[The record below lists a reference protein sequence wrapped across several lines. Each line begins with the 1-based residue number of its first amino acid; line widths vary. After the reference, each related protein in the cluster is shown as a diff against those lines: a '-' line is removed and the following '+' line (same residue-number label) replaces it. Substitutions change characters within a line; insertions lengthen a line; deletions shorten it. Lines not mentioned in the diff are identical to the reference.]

1 MYNLIMNVNLNWAIK
16 ILEDWSVGRMRND
29 IDEFSNDDNHYED
42 NYNDASNLDLSY
54 SNEDNYT
61 YADRTHYNKE
71 SIEKNDGRVKGVQTI
86 DKGLKNFLITS
97 VVIII
102 VLLALLVGYFIY
114 AITGNNSEF
123 KIELPWSTSNNI
135 NNYNND
141 ENENRGIVNGP
152 SINIEEQPQDGSL
165 SAEQVYDKSAPSV
178 VGVVVYDY
186 NAGIISDPT
195 SQGSGIVISQDG
207 YIVTNSHVVG
217 DSKEANIK
225 IVTSDAKEYSGKVIG
240 YDTRTDLAVIKA
252 DVTGLNP
259 ASFADS
265 DTVKVGSWALAIGNP
280 GGLNFASSL
289 TRGTISAVNRSVG
302 SSQSLVKYI
311 QTDAA
316 INPGNSGGALLNM
329 YGQVIGVNSI
339 KIALADYEGM
349 GFAIPSNTVKSVV
362 DDIISKGYVSGRV
375 RLGITG
381 KAVSNYQAQ
390 IYNVPIGIIVSEIS
404 SDSDLRSK
412 GVQVGDIITKI
423 NDVNI
428 TGFEVFYSELTKY
441 KAGDSVKLTVFRQS
455 TNRLNSSTFDVT
467 VKLLEDKGETQQ
479 TSYTSK
485 RR

>member
-1 MYNLIMNVNLNWAIK
+1 MENDLNNFNNN
-16 ILEDWSVGRMRND
+16 ND
-29 IDEFSNDDNHYED
+29 NERY
-42 NYNDASNLDLSY
+42 NYNNQDEEKSLINVEPDY
-54 SNEDNYT
+54 I
-61 YADRTHYNKE
+61 YADRTDYSKDTDD
-71 SIEKNDGRVKGVQTI
+71 NDEHSKKPRRAQTI
-86 DKGLKNFLITS
+86 DRVLRNFLVIS
-97 VVIII
+97 VIIMI

-114 AITGNNSEF
+114 ALTGNNS
-123 KIELPWSTSNNI
+123 KSNIELPWSTSDNSSKQE
-135 NNYNND
+135 D
-141 ENENRGIVNGP
+141 SSSGVVNGP
-152 SINIEEQPQDGSL
+152 SISIEEQPQDGSL
-165 SAEQVYDKSAPSV
+165 SAEQVYDKAAPSV

-217 DSKEANIK
+217 DSKQANIK
-225 IVTSDAKEYSGKVIG
+225 IVTSDEKEFSGKVIG

-252 DVTGLNP
+252 EATGLTP

-311 QTDAA
+311 QTDTA

-362 DDIISKGYVSGRV
+362 DDIIAKGYVSGRV

-390 IYNVPIGIIVSEIS
+390 MYNVPIGIIVSEIG
-404 SDSDLRSK
+404 SDSDLSNK

-423 NDVNI
+423 NDTNV
-428 TGFEVFYSELTKY
+428 TGFDVFYSELTKY
-441 KAGDSVKLTVFRQS
+441 KANDTVKLTIFRQS
-455 TNRLNSSTFDVT
+455 TNRLNSSTFEVS

-479 TSYTSK
+479 QTSYTTN